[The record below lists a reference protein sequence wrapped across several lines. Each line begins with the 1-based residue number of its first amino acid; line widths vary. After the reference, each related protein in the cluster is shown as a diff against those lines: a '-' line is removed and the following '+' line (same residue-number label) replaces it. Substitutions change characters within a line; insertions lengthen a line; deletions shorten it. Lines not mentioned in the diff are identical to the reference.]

1 MSNVQK
7 ILFPILILAMLI
19 LVIVTWGSIASILF
33 MFLLIM
39 CPLSYIWQ
47 RFMNR
52 DRDNDF
58 MDDENG

>member
-1 MSNVQK
+1 
-7 ILFPILILAMLI
+7 MLI

>member
-1 MSNVQK
+1 MSKFQK
-7 ILFPILILAMLI
+7 ILFPILILATLI

-39 CPLSYIWQ
+39 CPLSYVWQ

-52 DRDNDF
+52 DDSSDF
-58 MDDENG
+58 MDDENC